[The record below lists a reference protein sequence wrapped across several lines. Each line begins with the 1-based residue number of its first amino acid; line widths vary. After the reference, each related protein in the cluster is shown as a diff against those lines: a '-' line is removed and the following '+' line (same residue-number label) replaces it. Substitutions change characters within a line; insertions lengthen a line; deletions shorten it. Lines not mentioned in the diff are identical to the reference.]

1 MVIHED
7 LATPPTSSNAGA
19 LSAGAQPTPGGVL
32 GVSAVPQ
39 PMSDTHGVA
48 APPRLSR
55 RMASLTEAEI
65 NAAVERVWS
74 HILALHQANESAG
87 RGAEAAYAHRRL
99 PAAHVA
105 RSLQDE
111 LRKMPERNRLD
122 FSIALGLAVARR
134 LTTADAKRL
143 FAREIFPLLK
153 KALAFSRTEHRDMRA
168 FRLQIERERGAY
180 ALTVLSAEEQS
191 DLLGRYVETNMACI
205 LFGWI
210 LVKAL
215 RSVPNDAPETLRAEA
230 VARARSTCGT
240 ILDEAWAAFDRREFC
255 GWDNDARA
263 VPSFS

>member
-1 MVIHED
+1 GM
-7 LATPPTSSNAGA
+7 TP
-19 LSAGAQPTPGGVL
+19 
-32 GVSAVPQ
+32 
-39 PMSDTHGVA
+39 
-48 APPRLSR
+48 PPRLSR

-74 HILALHQANESAG
+74 HILALHQANGSAG
-87 RGAEAAYAHRRL
+87 RGADAAYAHRRL

-122 FSIALGLAVARR
+122 FSIALGLTVARR
-134 LTTADAKRL
+134 LGATDAKRL

-153 KALAFSRTEHRDMRA
+153 KALTFSRTEHREMRA

-180 ALTVLSAEEQS
+180 AQTVLSPEEQV
-191 DLLGRYVETNMACI
+191 DLLSRYVETNLACI
-205 LFGWI
+205 LFGWV

-215 RSVPNDAPETLRAEA
+215 RSVPSDAPEAVRADA

-240 ILDEAWAAFDRREFC
+240 ILDESWAAFDRREFC
-255 GWDNDARA
+255 GWESDARA
-263 VPSFS
+263 IPSFS